1 MVQKLK
7 LTLFA
12 CLISMISSAQDQ
24 AKDPVIMTIDNAPVY
39 LSEFIYIYTKNNP
52 CVSYDKEALDAYMKL
67 FINYKLKVKE
77 AERLGYDTIPKL
89 INELAQYR
97 NQLSLPYMIDKEKN
111 EALIKEAYDRTAN
124 EVRASHI
131 MIRLKSEASP
141 KDTLA
146 AYEKAMAIRNR
157 LLAGEDFATVAKS
170 SSEDPSAAMNA
181 GDLGYFH
188 ALIMVYPFEDAAYKL
203 NVGEFSMPVRTSFGY
218 HIIKLTDK
226 RPAKGKMVA
235 SHIMILTDKNMGP
248 EDMAKAE
255 QKINDIYV
263 MLQGGAVFEE
273 LAGKYSEDQS
283 SKGKGGRLPEFG
295 AGTKQRWV
303 PEFEAAAYALT
314 EDGQYSAPV
323 KSPYGWHI
331 IKRISLTPVG
341 TYEEMYRELKLKVE
355 RDMRAETTKASF
367 ITSLKTS
374 YNYVDYSNK
383 FLGMFYNTMGPEIF
397 SASWKGLEDHAN
409 DHEVLFTFAD
419 KSFTVLDFEN
429 YLISAQTTQRSED
442 MEVFIRRHYDLF
454 VRAELLKYED
464 SMLESKYP
472 EFKSLMQEYRDGILV
487 FDVMQNEIWNKASK
501 DTAGIRAYYNAHR
514 ADFKYPI
521 RYRGDLYRC
530 IDKETAE
537 RVVGYLESD
546 TMDYAKIQQAIN
558 TTSELTLIIKRN
570 TFNSETTDWMKIE
583 KKAKA
588 SSAGEGADPC
598 KKTKAPK
605 PPKIRVFKT
614 GTNKMFV
621 YKDEY
626 YVFDVE
632 EILAPRE
639 REFSE
644 AKGLVTAAYQAE
656 LETKW
661 LEELKT
667 RYTIVVNNDVLY
679 GLSEK

>member
-12 CLISMISSAQDQ
+12 CLVSLISSAQDQ
-24 AKDPVIMTIDNAPVY
+24 AKEPVIMTIDNTPVY
-39 LSEFIYIYTKNNP
+39 LSEFVYIYTKNNP
-52 CVSYDKEALDAYMKL
+52 CVSYAKEDLDAYMQL

-97 NQLSLPYMIDKEKN
+97 NQLSLPYLIDKEKN
-111 EALIKEAYDRTAN
+111 EALIREAYDRTAN

-131 MIRLKSEASP
+131 MIRLKPDASP

-146 AYEKAMAIRNR
+146 AYEKAMAIRKR
-157 LLAGEDFATVAKS
+157 LLAGENFADLARS
-170 SSEDPSAAMNA
+170 ASEDPSAAQNA

-188 ALIMVYPFEDAAYKL
+188 ALIMVYPFEDAAYKM
-203 NVGEFSMPVRTSFGY
+203 NVGDFSMPVRTNFGY

-235 SHIMILTDKNMGP
+235 AHIMILTDKNMNA
-248 EDMAKAE
+248 DALAKAE
-255 QKINDIYV
+255 QKINDVYA
-263 MLQGGAVFEE
+263 LLEGGASFEE

-283 SKGKGGRLPEFG
+283 SKAKGGKLPEFG

-303 PEFEAAAYALT
+303 PEFEEAAFGIP
-314 EDGQYSAPV
+314 EDGMYCKPFQ
-323 KSPYGWHI
+323 SPYGWHI
-331 IKRISLTPVG
+331 IKRFSLTPVG

-367 ITSLKTS
+367 INSLKTS
-374 YNYVDYSNK
+374 YNFVDHSEKYLS
-383 FLGMFYNTMGPEIF
+383 LFYATMGPEIF
-397 SASWKGLEDHAN
+397 TGNWKGLENHDK
-409 DHEVLFTFAD
+409 DGEIICSFASV
-419 KSFTVLDFEN
+419 KLTVGDFES
-429 YLISAQTTQRSED
+429 YLINMQAAQRTEE
-442 MEVFIRRHYDLF
+442 MEVFIRKQYDLF
-454 VRAELLKYED
+454 VKSELLKYED
-464 SMLESKYP
+464 SQLESKYP

-501 DTAGIRAYYNAHR
+501 DTAGIRAYYEAHK
-514 ADFKYPI
+514 ADFTYPV

-530 IDKETAE
+530 IDKATAD
-537 RVVGYLESD
+537 RVIEYLASD
-546 TMDYAKIQQAIN
+546 TMDYAKIQMAIN

-583 KKAKA
+583 KKAK
-588 SSAGEGADPC
+588 SAGSGETDPC
-598 KKTKAPK
+598 KKTKAAK
-605 PPKIRVFKT
+605 PAKIRTFKT
-614 GTNKMFV
+614 GTNKMFI
-621 YKDEY
+621 YKGEY

-632 EILAPRE
+632 EIMAPRV

-644 AKGLVTAAYQAE
+644 AKGLVTAAYQTE

-661 LEELKT
+661 LQELRGK
-667 RYTIVVNNDVLY
+667 YTIVINNDVLY
-679 GLSEK
+679 SLSE